1 MQVKWYSGYK
11 GEEKPSAITIGGE
24 EQQIKKVISEKLIE
38 DSLTRKSKRFFVVQ
52 TEKGVYKLLYDG
64 NNWEVV

>member
-11 GEEKPSAITIGGE
+11 GEEKPSTITINGE

-38 DSLTRKSKRFFVVQ
+38 DSLTRKRKRLFVVQ
-52 TEKGVYKLLYDG
+52 AEKGVYKLIYDG
-64 NNWEVV
+64 NNWRLL